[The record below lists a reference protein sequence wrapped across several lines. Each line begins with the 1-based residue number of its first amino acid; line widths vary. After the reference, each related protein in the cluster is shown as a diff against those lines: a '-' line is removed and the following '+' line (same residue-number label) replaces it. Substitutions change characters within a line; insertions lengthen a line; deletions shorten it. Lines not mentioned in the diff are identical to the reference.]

1 MMPITKRIAAAG
13 FIAFLLAVL
22 LSGCTA
28 NVSSTDKRGLLPH
41 LTVDLQIPE
50 HLQAGAAGTF
60 TMIVRQN
67 GEPFEAAGDSAA
79 FEIWPEGQRENSI
92 LIPGKLDGAGV
103 YTVSP
108 TLTAEGIYVVR
119 CRFSSTD
126 YEVMPSKRFAIGED
140 AVNRLAM
147 LEKQASSEDTAP
159 GSGDGGHHH

>member
-1 MMPITKRIAAAG
+1 MMPITKRIAATAL
-13 FIAFLLAVL
+13 IAILLAVL

-28 NVSSTDKRGLLPH
+28 NDSATDESGLLPH

-50 HLQAGAAGTF
+50 QLQAGTEGTF

-67 GEPFEAAGDSAA
+67 GEPFEAGADSAA

-92 LIPGKLDGAGV
+92 TIASKLDGSGV
-103 YTVSP
+103 YTASP
-108 TLTAEGIYVVR
+108 TLDGEGIYVVR
-119 CRFSSTD
+119 CRVSSRD

-140 AVNRLAM
+140 AVSQLAM
-147 LEKQASSEDTAP
+147 LEKQVSSEDPAP